1 MAPHSAGLIMY
12 RRTKGP
18 LEVLLIHPGGPFWA
32 KRDLESWSIPKGKIE
47 PGEEVLAA
55 AIREMRE
62 ETGVEA
68 RGPYIPLGEIRHKSG
83 KRVTAFAFEGDCDAS
98 AIVSITT
105 EVEWPPK
112 SGRFLTVPEAD
123 RAEWFT
129 PARAREK
136 ILPAQ
141 APLLGTLER
150 VLGGGAAATPAGTSR
165 TSP

>member
-1 MAPHSAGLIMY
+1 MPAPTHRILSVLCYVVRDGQVLMMLRRKQPNLGQWTAPGGKLEWDEAPHE
-12 RRTKGP
+12 TC
-18 LEVLLIHPGGPFWA
+18 
-32 KRDLESWSIPKGKIE
+32 
-47 PGEEVLAA
+47 
-55 AIREMRE
+55 IREMRE

>member
-12 RRTKGP
+12 RRTHGP

-32 KRDLESWSIPKGKIE
+32 KRDLASWSIPKGKIE
-47 PGEEVLAA
+47 AGEEVLAA

-68 RGPYIPLGEIRHKSG
+68 RGPFIPLGEIRHKSG
-83 KRVTAFAFEGDCDAS
+83 KRVTAFGFEGDCDAN

-129 PARAREK
+129 LERAREK

-141 APLLGTLER
+141 APLLAALER
-150 VLGGGAAATPAGTSR
+150 ALAVSPAGTSR
-165 TSP
+165 TLP

>member
-12 RRTKGP
+12 RRTNGP

-32 KRDLESWSIPKGKIE
+32 KRDLASWSIPKGKIE
-47 PGEEVLAA
+47 AGEEVLAA

-62 ETGVEA
+62 ETGVVA
-68 RGPYIPLGEIRHKSG
+68 QGPYTPLGEIRHKSG
-83 KRVTAFAFEGDCDAS
+83 KRVTAFAFAGDCDAT

-105 EVEWPPK
+105 QVEWPPK
-112 SGRFLTVPEAD
+112 SGRLLTVPEAD
-123 RAEWFT
+123 RAEWFSL
-129 PARAREK
+129 ARAREK

-141 APLLGTLER
+141 APLLDSLER
-150 VLGGGAAATPAGTSR
+150 SVGARVNPAGTSR